1 VISEVDAGRA
11 AILRGSW
18 GEARR
23 HFECALEAAETPEAL
38 DGLGVAARSLLDE
51 EAAFDAHERGYRLA
65 RRAGNHLLA
74 ARLAIELVIDA
85 LTFRG
90 PAEAQ

>member
-18 GEARR
+18 DEARR

-38 DGLGVAARSLLDE
+38 DGLGVAAAL
-51 EAAFDAHERGYRLA
+51 AAGRGSRV
-65 RRAGNHLLA
+65 RRAR
-74 ARLAIELVIDA
+74 ARL
-85 LTFRG
+85 
-90 PAEAQ
+90 PARATGG